1 MLATPYPQASTIQL
15 IPTTK
20 LDNTVVDNEECK
32 LNSKEN
38 KDDPIDRMDE
48 ENIQLS
54 AKEMMRIYR
63 KHTKKAN

>member
-1 MLATPYPQASTIQL
+1 MKSANL
-15 IPTTK
+15 IPRK
-20 LDNTVVDNEECK
+20 
-32 LNSKEN
+32 N

-63 KHTKKAN
+63 EHTKKAN